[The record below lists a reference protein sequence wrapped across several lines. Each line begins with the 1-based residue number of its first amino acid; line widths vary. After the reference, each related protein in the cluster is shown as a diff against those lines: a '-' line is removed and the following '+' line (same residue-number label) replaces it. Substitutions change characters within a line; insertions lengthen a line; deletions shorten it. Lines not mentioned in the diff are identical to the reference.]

1 MPGFATLPIAWEP
14 LLTHSVAVTVH
25 QSHDTRSLQRFRP
38 THPVV
43 AAFGWFGITFLA
55 AVIGSQAGPGSW
67 YAAMAKP
74 SWNPPNWV
82 FGPVWTYLYLTMAW
96 AAWRVWRGGGWTN
109 RRTPLLMYLVQLIL
123 NAFWSPIFF
132 GLQQPGFAFAEI
144 VLLWG
149 TLAGT
154 LFLFLR
160 VDRLAG
166 ILLVPY
172 LAWVSF
178 AAFLNFTLWRLNP

>member
-1 MPGFATLPIAWEP
+1 MIRR
-14 LLTHSVAVTVH
+14 VAVH
-25 QSHDTRSLQRFRP
+25 KAPDSNSLQRLGP

-43 AAFGWFGITFLA
+43 AALGWFGITFIA

-67 YAAMAKP
+67 YAALNKP

-82 FGPVWTYLYLTMAW
+82 FGPVWTYLYVTMAL
-96 AAWRVWRGGGWTN
+96 AAWRVWRRGGWTN
-109 RRTPLLMYLVQLIL
+109 RRTSLLMYLLQLIL

-132 GLQQPGFAFAEI
+132 GLQQPGLAFVEI
-144 VLLWG
+144 LLLWAAIVG
-149 TLAGT
+149 TLV
-154 LFLFLR
+154 LFLR
-160 VDRLAG
+160 VDRLSG

-178 AAFLNFTLWRLNP
+178 AAFLNFTLWRLNL

>member
-1 MPGFATLPIAWEP
+1 MVQNYPDPRP
-14 LLTHSVAVTVH
+14 S
-25 QSHDTRSLQRFRP
+25 QRSLP

-43 AAFGWFGITFLA
+43 AALGWFGITFTA
-55 AVIGSQAGPGSW
+55 AIIGSQAGPGLW
-67 YAAMAKP
+67 YAALNKP

-82 FGPVWTYLYLTMAW
+82 FGPVWTCLYVTMAL
-96 AAWRVWRGGGWTN
+96 AAWRVWRHGGWTN
-109 RRTPLLMYLVQLIL
+109 RRTSLLMYLLQLIL

-132 GLQQPGFAFAEI
+132 GLQQPGLAFVEI
-144 VLLWG
+144 LLLCAAIVG
-149 TLAGT
+149 TVV
-154 LFLFLR
+154 LFLR
-160 VDRLAG
+160 VDRLSG

>member
-1 MPGFATLPIAWEP
+1 M
-14 LLTHSVAVTVH
+14 
-25 QSHDTRSLQRFRP
+25 
-38 THPVV
+38 V
-43 AAFGWFGITFLA
+43 AALGWFGITFIA

-67 YAAMAKP
+67 YAALIKP

-82 FGPVWTYLYLTMAW
+82 FGPVWTYLYVTMAL
-96 AAWRVWRGGGWTN
+96 AAWRVWRRGGWTN
-109 RRTPLLMYLVQLIL
+109 RRTSLLMYLLQLIL

-132 GLQQPGFAFAEI
+132 GLQQPGFAFVEI
-144 VLLWG
+144 LLLWAAIVG
-149 TLAGT
+149 TLV
-154 LFLFLR
+154 LFLR
-160 VDRLAG
+160 VDRLSG